1 MIFGRFNTFTVT
13 AAFLGAALMSIAG
26 CVGTEVGN
34 PQEDASVSV
43 EFKGVEQPRPSAL
56 TLSSGVR
63 IDEAWLVFSES
74 SVELASSCDEDDEID
89 VDQPFVVELVS
100 GSELPTPNMFTRPR
114 ANYCR
119 FELEVAA
126 LTVDELPAGVPDD
139 LDATSLWV
147 RGARADGTP
156 FVLRSQVE
164 TTIELAGDIALTGDR
179 ESLIVAF
186 AVDRW
191 FEDAGLDAAEGT
203 DEIAIDDE
211 NNVDVLEA
219 VNGNIAGSALL
230 LRDSNDDGAAQAS
243 ELAAPIADSADDE

>member
-1 MIFGRFNTFTVT
+1 V
-13 AAFLGAALMSIAG
+13 AATS

-43 EFKGVEQPRPSAL
+43 EFTGVEQPRPSAL

-126 LTVDELPAGVPDD
+126 LNVDELPAGVPDD
-139 LDATSLWV
+139 LDATSLSV

-164 TTIELAGDIALTGDR
+164 TTIELAGDIALTGDK
-179 ESLIVAF
+179 EPLIVAF
-186 AVDRW
+186 AIDRW
-191 FEDAGLDAAEGT
+191 FEEVGLDEAEGG
-203 DEIAIDDE
+203 DQVLIDAD
-211 NNVDVLEA
+211 NNVEILEA
-219 VNGNIAGSALL
+219 INANVPASALL
-230 LRDSNDDGAAQAS
+230 IRDSNDDGAAQAS